1 MEIMEEIKKLFKKSF
16 NILYKNMDLKTTEKK
31 CLT

>member
-16 NILYKNMDLKTTEKK
+16 NIIQNMDLKTTEKK